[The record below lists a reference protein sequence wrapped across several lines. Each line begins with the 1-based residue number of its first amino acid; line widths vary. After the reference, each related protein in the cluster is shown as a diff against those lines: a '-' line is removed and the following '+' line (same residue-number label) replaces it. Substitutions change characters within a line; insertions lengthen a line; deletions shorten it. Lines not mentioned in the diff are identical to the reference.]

1 MRGGRQTQK
10 EQDLEGETYMVKMG
24 GVGGEGGEEER
35 DVPSCIQRAVSVHIL
50 KSK

>member
-24 GVGGEGGEEER
+24 GRKERKVG

-50 KSK
+50 KPK

>member
-1 MRGGRQTQK
+1 VRGGRQTQK

-24 GVGGEGGEEER
+24 GVWGGEKEG

>member
-24 GVGGEGGEEER
+24 GVGGGGVGKEMCGL
-35 DVPSCIQRAVSVHIL
+35 VYNSP
-50 KSK
+50 

>member
-24 GVGGEGGEEER
+24 GVGGGEG
-35 DVPSCIQRAVSVHIL
+35 DVPSCIQRAVSVHIR